1 MPNVLAAI
9 AAFGAMIFFHELGH
23 FFVAKRA
30 GVRVHAFAMGFGPKI
45 LGWRRGE
52 TSYSLNL
59 LPFGGYVRMEGEDDG
74 ADGAGSFRAKSIGA
88 RMGIIVA
95 GPLMN
100 LLSAVFIL
108 TLVAALLGEPTRFSA
123 RVGTL
128 EAGWPAAEAGLKS
141 GDEIVA
147 INGEPVTS
155 GEQVIE
161 TIHQSAGK
169 PLTLKIRRSQQE
181 FEVTVTPRL
190 DAKQGFGRIGFQ
202 PQAILTRV
210 GPVEALMFG
219 FERTW
224 VYVTSL
230 VPAVRNLIREGR
242 FFESLGGPVA
252 AGSVLAQTAA
262 IGLYEFLHVAAFLS
276 VMIGI
281 FNLLPV
287 PALDGGRL
295 AFLIVE
301 RLRGRPIDPR
311 QEGLIHTV
319 GFALLLLLIVGLTF
333 RDIMRL
339 LGLHG

>member
-23 FFVAKRA
+23 FLMAKRA
-30 GVRVHAFAMGFGPKI
+30 GVRVHAFAMGFGPTLI
-45 LGWRRGE
+45 GWRRGE
-52 TSYSLNL
+52 TAYSLNL
-59 LPFGGYVRMEGEDDG
+59 LPLGGYVRMEGEDDG
-74 ADGAGSFRAKSIGA
+74 VDGAGSFRTRTIGA
-88 RMGIIVA
+88 RMAIIVA

-100 LLSAVFIL
+100 LLSAIVIL
-108 TLVAALLGEPTRFSA
+108 TAVAAVLGEPTRFSA

-128 EAGWPAAEAGLKS
+128 ESGWPAEEAGLKS

-147 INGEPVTS
+147 INGEAVTS

-169 PLTLKIRRSQQE
+169 PLTLKIRRDQRE
-181 FEVTVTPRL
+181 FDVTVTPRL
-190 DAKQGFGRIGFQ
+190 DPKQGFGRIGFQ

-210 GPVEALMFG
+210 GPLQALMFG

-224 VYVTSL
+224 VYTTSL

-295 AFLIVE
+295 AFLLVE

-319 GFALLLLLIVGLTF
+319 GFAFLLLLIVGLTF
-333 RDIMRL
+333 RDILRL